1 MTMSSQATNG
11 GPRPT
16 VSGGGAAAALLLT
29 SGVLTF
35 VVGVMALVAKALVV
49 AGPGYEYTF
58 QVTGWGWLNI
68 VTGTVLAVTAGAL
81 FLHVKS
87 ARPVAI
93 VVTCL
98 AIVGAF
104 LWMPYYPVWS
114 AVLIALDVIVVWGIA
129 TWNTSRETP

>member
-1 MTMSSQATNG
+1 M
-11 GPRPT
+11 
-16 VSGGGAAAALLLT
+16 T

-35 VVGVMALVAKALVV
+35 VVGVLALAAQDLMV

-58 QVTGWGWLNI
+58 QLNGWGWLNML
-68 VTGTVLAVTAGAL
+68 TGAVLAVSASAL
-81 FLHVKS
+81 FLHVTW
-87 ARPVAI
+87 ARPAAVVAS
-93 VVTCL
+93 CL

-129 TWNTSRETP
+129 TWNTSLETA

>member
-1 MTMSSQATNG
+1 MTMSSQAVNG

-68 VTGTVLAVTAGAL
+68 VTGTVLVATAGAL
-81 FLHVKS
+81 FLRVTS

-129 TWNTSRETP
+129 TWNTSREMA

>member
-1 MTMSSQATNG
+1 M
-11 GPRPT
+11 
-16 VSGGGAAAALLLT
+16 T
-29 SGVLTF
+29 SGLLTF
-35 VVGVMALVAKALVV
+35 VVGLLALLTNDVVV

-58 QVTGWGWLNI
+58 GLTGWGCLNI
-68 VTGTVLAVTAGAL
+68 VTGTVLAMAAGAL
-81 FLHVKS
+81 FLHMKS

-129 TWNTSRETP
+129 TWNTSRETA

>member
-1 MTMSSQATNG
+1 MTRSSQATNR

-35 VVGVMALVAKALVV
+35 VVGVLALVGQDLVV

-68 VTGTVLAVTAGAL
+68 QTGVVLAASAGAL
-81 FLHVKS
+81 FLQLTC
-87 ARPVAI
+87 ARPAAI
-93 VVTCL
+93 VASCL
-98 AIVGAF
+98 AIVGTF

-114 AVLIALDVIVVWGIA
+114 VVLIALAVIVVWGIA
-129 TWNTSRETP
+129 TWNTSRETA